1 MKWLA
6 LGGVGMLVGL
16 LLLWRGVRSEPATP
30 TVPEVVAAKG
40 SGSAAVAA
48 PRPTP
53 NLPTPVE
60 DDGPI
65 GYVEED
71 EPDPDAP
78 FVANSDEFYA
88 HLDEVYGRRLR
99 GYAAPCY
106 QGGHDR
112 KGKVRLLFTWKISG
126 GAVSVANV
134 RVDETTLGDA
144 KLEAC
149 MVKAVAAAHWT
160 DPRMPDWATHPGEE
174 ERLLIRIENLKR
186 FASEK

>member
-1 MKWLA
+1 
-6 LGGVGMLVGL
+6 
-16 LLLWRGVRSEPATP
+16 VRSEPATP

-40 SGSAAVAA
+40 SAAVAA

-53 NLPTPVE
+53 NLPPPVE

-65 GYVEED
+65 GFVEED